1 MRTSALVLAAGLV
14 AANSIEFVSTWK
26 APGAA
31 PLDFRG
37 RKVAAVL
44 VTDDQNVRVSAEE
57 ALAREITARGSTG
70 VPAYR
75 IIPREELQKKDAA
88 RGWFERA
95 NVAGLVIL
103 RVVATDTEK
112 VYSSVIWTSGYYHDA
127 WDYWGASWASV
138 YPIGRAREQKI
149 ITVEILLYDL
159 AKGTPIWA
167 GVTKATDPKNVQAYM
182 TELAKDVGRQL
193 ERDGLVHR

>member
-1 MRTSALVLAAGLV
+1 MRICAVVLAVGLLAGD
-14 AANSIEFVSTWK
+14 SIEFLSTWK

-31 PLDFRG
+31 PLEFRG

-44 VTDDQNVRVSAEE
+44 VTDDQGVRVSGEE
-57 ALAREITARGSTG
+57 ALARELTARGSVG

-103 RVVATDTEK
+103 RVVATDTQK
-112 VYSSVIWTSGYYHDA
+112 VYSSVIWTSGYYGYA

-149 ITVEILLYDL
+149 ITVETLLYDL

-182 TELAKDVGRQL
+182 KELAADVGRQL
-193 ERDGLVHR
+193 ERDGLVRR

>member
-1 MRTSALVLAAGLV
+1 MRMCALVLAAGLV
-14 AANSIEFVSTWK
+14 AGSSIDFLSTWK

-31 PLDFRG
+31 PLDFKG

-44 VTDDQNVRVSAEE
+44 VTDDQSVRVSAEE
-57 ALAREITARGSTG
+57 ALARELTARGSIG

-95 NVAGLVIL
+95 NVAGLVVL
-103 RVVATDTEK
+103 RIVATDTEK
-112 VYSSVIWTSGYYHDA
+112 VYSSVVWTSGYYGYA
-127 WDYWGASWASV
+127 WDYWGTSWASV

-149 ITVEILLYDL
+149 ITVEVLLYDL

-167 GVTKATDPKNVQAYM
+167 GVTRATDPKNVQAYM
-182 TELAKDVGRQL
+182 KELAVDVGRQL
-193 ERDGLVHR
+193 ERDGLVRR